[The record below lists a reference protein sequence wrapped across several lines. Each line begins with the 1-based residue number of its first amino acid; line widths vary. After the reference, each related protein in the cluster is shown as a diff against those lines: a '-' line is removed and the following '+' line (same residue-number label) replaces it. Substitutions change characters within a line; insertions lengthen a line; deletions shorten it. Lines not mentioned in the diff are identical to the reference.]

1 MDKYGIILL
10 FLFMSVTGFQIFKRD
25 KMIHKIGGIFWMV
38 LGTGG
43 AIMMIIKLL
52 K

>member
-1 MDKYGIILL
+1 MGKYGIILI
-10 FLFMSVTGFQIFKRD
+10 FLFMVVTGGQIFKRE
-25 KMIHKIGGIFWMV
+25 KTINKIGGIFWMV
-38 LGTGG
+38 VGTGG

>member
-1 MDKYGIILL
+1 MV
-10 FLFMSVTGFQIFKRD
+10 VTGGQIFKRD
-25 KMIHKIGGIFWMV
+25 KMINKIGGVFWMV
-38 LGTGG
+38 VGTGG